1 MLAVVGVQA
10 VTAVWLVRMAG
21 LPMSGRGAL
30 LGALASSHFGMV
42 LALALACAGAASLV
56 DPAHSLVRLV
66 LAGAGFLVAMA
77 VPIRRFLRFS
87 TDSLPQS
94 AVS

>member
-1 MLAVVGVQA
+1 
-10 VTAVWLVRMAG
+10 
-21 LPMSGRGAL
+21 
-30 LGALASSHFGMV
+30 MV
-42 LALALACAGAASLV
+42 LALALACAGAASLIA
-56 DPAHSLVRLV
+56 PSHNLLRLL
-66 LAGAGFLVAMA
+66 LAAAGFLVAMA

>member
-1 MLAVVGVQA
+1 VVGVQA
-10 VTAVWLVRMAG
+10 VTAVWLARIAR
-21 LPMSGRGAL
+21 LPMFGRGAL
-30 LGALASSHFGMV
+30 SGALASAHFGMV
-42 LALALACAGAASLV
+42 LALALACAGAASLIA
-56 DPAHSLVRLV
+56 PSHNLLRLL
-66 LAGAGFLVAMA
+66 LAAAGFLVAMA